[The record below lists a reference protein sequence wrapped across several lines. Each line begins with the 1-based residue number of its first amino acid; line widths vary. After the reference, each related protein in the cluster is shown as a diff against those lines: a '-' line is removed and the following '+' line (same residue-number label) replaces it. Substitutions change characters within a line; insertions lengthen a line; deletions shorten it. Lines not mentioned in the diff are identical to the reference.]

1 MQGGFIWD
9 WVDQGLKTTA
19 PDGRPFFAYG
29 GDLGSYELHNDENF
43 CANGLVSADRIPHPG
58 LYEVKKVYQNILFT
72 NFNPE
77 KNQITITNKFG
88 FSDLEDYDFSWQL
101 FKNGLLQKEA
111 GFSVTLPARLS
122 KVVTLPIPSLNTSGG
137 EEYTLNIYAK
147 VKKGEPLL
155 AAGHEVAR
163 EQFLLKSRY
172 FEKPSIAGNLST
184 EQKNNSLNFSSD
196 KVEGSFNVTNGNWNY
211 YRLKGESK
219 VIDRLPEPY
228 FWRAPTDNDFGNGM
242 PEKLGIWRNAHLNK
256 TVKKVTVSDKNDQGI
271 SIKVDYV
278 LADIDI
284 PYTLLYQVRNDGS
297 VAVSASID
305 MQGRNLAELP
315 RFGMRMQLPAEY
327 DNLSY
332 YGRGPYENY
341 SDRKTASFIG
351 QYEDKVANQYAQTY
365 IRPQESGYH
374 TDVRW
379 FRLTNTKNTGLQVTG
394 LQPICFSAIN
404 HSTEDLDPGL
414 TKKQQHPTDLRPS
427 KEVYVH
433 IDLNQRGVGGDNSW
447 GTYPHEPY
455 LLKDKMYSYSY
466 VISLV
471 NEP

>member
-1 MQGGFIWD
+1 M
-9 WVDQGLKTTA
+9 
-19 PDGRPFFAYG
+19 
-29 GDLGSYELHNDENF
+29 
-43 CANGLVSADRIPHPG
+43 
-58 LYEVKKVYQNILFT
+58 
-72 NFNPE
+72 
-77 KNQITITNKFG
+77 
-88 FSDLEDYDFSWQL
+88 
-101 FKNGLLQKEA
+101 
-111 GFSVTLPARLS
+111 
-122 KVVTLPIPSLNTSGG
+122 
-137 EEYTLNIYAK
+137 
-147 VKKGEPLL
+147 